1 MVSSLEQ
8 DAEADTTEL
17 REATKAQ
24 EQSIGNT
31 RKDSVYNA
39 WKNTE

>member
-8 DAEADTTEL
+8 DTEADTTEL
-17 REATKAQ
+17 REATKAR
-24 EQSIGNT
+24 EQSIGNK